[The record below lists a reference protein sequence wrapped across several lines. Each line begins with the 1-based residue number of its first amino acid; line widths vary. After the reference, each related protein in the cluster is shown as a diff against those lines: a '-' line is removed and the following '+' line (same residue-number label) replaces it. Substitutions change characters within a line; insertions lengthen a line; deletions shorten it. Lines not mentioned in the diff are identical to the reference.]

1 MEISKEKLRYTLKN
15 IRRLS
20 GGGGDGT
27 CYYNP
32 KIDKVIKIF
41 HCFDEPFLYD
51 YPSKEEVLK
60 FNSIELTYFIFPIDV
75 ITVNGHVVG
84 YIADYIKAKNLYK
97 TNPLDINLLEF
108 MTGILNMYKDI
119 IKISNEGIV
128 IYDLIYNLM
137 QNKNELYAIDTDDY
151 FFSDKDD
158 ILKRNVN
165 TFNESIMIFLVDN
178 YFDEFVQSN
187 KKLLEMYKGKNI
199 NLVDFITLFYK
210 LLSENIGKDIITL
223 NDAKSLVNKKYYEPN
238 FIRSIKK

>member
-1 MEISKEKLRYTLKN
+1 
-15 IRRLS
+15 
-20 GGGGDGT
+20 
-27 CYYNP
+27 
-32 KIDKVIKIF
+32 
-41 HCFDEPFLYD
+41 
-51 YPSKEEVLK
+51 
-60 FNSIELTYFIFPIDV
+60 
-75 ITVNGHVVG
+75 
-84 YIADYIKAKNLYK
+84 
-97 TNPLDINLLEF
+97 
-108 MTGILNMYKDI
+108 MYKDI

-187 KKLLEMYKGKNI
+187 KKLLEMYKGKDI

>member
-60 FNSIELTYFIFPIDV
+60 FNSI
-75 ITVNGHVVG
+75 G

-137 QNKNELYAIDTDDY
+137 QNKNEIYAIDTDDY

-187 KKLLEMYKGKNI
+187 KKLLEMYKGKDI

-238 FIRSIKK
+238 FIRSIKR

>member
-119 IKISNEGIV
+119 IKISNEELFQRILNYINNQSSEIEIRDDLRKIIV
-128 IYDLIYNLM
+128 
-137 QNKNELYAIDTDDY
+137 
-151 FFSDKDD
+151 
-158 ILKRNVN
+158 
-165 TFNESIMIFLVDN
+165 
-178 YFDEFVQSN
+178 
-187 KKLLEMYKGKNI
+187 
-199 NLVDFITLFYK
+199 
-210 LLSENIGKDIITL
+210 
-223 NDAKSLVNKKYYEPN
+223 
-238 FIRSIKK
+238 

>member
-1 MEISKEKLRYTLKN
+1 MHM
-15 IRRLS
+15 
-20 GGGGDGT
+20 
-27 CYYNP
+27 P
-32 KIDKVIKIF
+32 KINIVPRIPEIKGKNMPLKKPIF
-41 HCFDEPFLYD
+41 DLFDEPFLYD

-187 KKLLEMYKGKNI
+187 KKLLEL
-199 NLVDFITLFYK
+199 LVPSDSY
-210 LLSENIGKDIITL
+210 
-223 NDAKSLVNKKYYEPN
+223 
-238 FIRSIKK
+238 SIFNA